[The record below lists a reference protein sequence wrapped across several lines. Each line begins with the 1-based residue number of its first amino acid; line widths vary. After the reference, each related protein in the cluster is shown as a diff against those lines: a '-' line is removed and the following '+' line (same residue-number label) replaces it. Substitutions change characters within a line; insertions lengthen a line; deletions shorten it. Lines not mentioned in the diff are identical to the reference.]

1 MSTDATYGPNPLL
14 YAMASIAQADRIA
27 MDGDAAGITVTFW
40 RGDTK
45 VERFIADDDPAMEGD
60 WEQIAIDA
68 RDALAA

>member
-1 MSTDATYGPNPLL
+1 MPTDAEDGPNPLL
-14 YAMASIAQADRIA
+14 YAMASIAQADRIV
-27 MDGDAAGITVTFW
+27 MDGDASGVTVTFW

-68 RDALAA
+68 REALAA